1 MTAVSLLLFLVYNLH
16 KFHSLLLNS
25 DSEVN
30 KDKKYMRTTFVA
42 ASLFFSA
49 LLLVKS
55 VAAVEIDLGAASKY
69 NAFIQNNFTVSGSD
83 TQGRVAVGGDLVING
98 GNDVG
103 TKIQAFDMGAGP
115 SLVVGGNVVKS
126 GQGSFN
132 VYEAGP
138 HQSPHAGEV
147 VYAGKVLNNGTEVTS
162 GVVGQIEAQLSKVN
176 TAQLPVDFDNAFAHL
191 NQLSNNL
198 QATTSSGTTSSGND
212 WQGNPSGP
220 LTFTPTTTPSDNVYV
235 FDVTQEQINQGVTWD
250 VIGVNDD
257 ATIVFNITNDNKVKG
272 NKWWTGADQC
282 QAGQTGCMQLNG
294 QQVSVNGNRL
304 DPVNV
309 DSLAGR
315 PAHQVLYNFVGATQV
330 VLNGST
336 YGSVLAPSADIK
348 ALTGHVVGQVIGKSW
363 DGNMQINYNPLPP
376 TGSPTT
382 PVPTPSTIW
391 LFFLAVALTF
401 VNRRALLTKR
411 ITVMK
416 PPVFV

>member
-1 MTAVSLLLFLVYNLH
+1 MRNTLLTICSFISV
-16 KFHSLLLNS
+16 
-25 DSEVN
+25 
-30 KDKKYMRTTFVA
+30 
-42 ASLFFSA
+42 
-49 LLLVKS
+49 LLLVS
-55 VAAVEIDLGAASKY
+55 PVAAIEIDLGAASKY
-69 NAFIQNNFTVSGSD
+69 NAFIQDDFSVSGSD
-83 TQGRVAVGGDLVING
+83 TQGRVAVGGDFIING

-103 TKIQAFDMGAGP
+103 SKIQAFDMGAGP

-138 HQSPHAGEV
+138 HQSPHAGEL

-162 GVVGQIEAQLSKVN
+162 GVAGQIEAQLSKVN
-176 TAQLPVDFDNAFAHL
+176 TVQLPVDFDDAFAHL

-198 QATTSSGTTSSGND
+198 QATTASGVTSSGTD

-235 FDVTQEQINQGVTWD
+235 FNVTQEQINQGVTWD
-250 VIGVNDD
+250 VVGVNND
-257 ATIVFNITNDNKVKG
+257 ATIVFNITNDNKVQG
-272 NKWWTGADQC
+272 SKWQSGIDHC

-315 PAHQVLYNFVGATQV
+315 PAHHVLFNFVGATQV

-348 ALTGHVVGQVIGKSW
+348 ALSGHVVGQVIGKSW

-376 TGSPTT
+376 MGT
-382 PVPTPSTIW
+382 PSIPTPATLW
-391 LFFLAVALTF
+391 LFILAAAFIHFQRKVPLIRPVKHINDATF
-401 VNRRALLTKR
+401 T
-411 ITVMK
+411 
-416 PPVFV
+416 

>member
-1 MTAVSLLLFLVYNLH
+1 LATEKY
-16 KFHSLLLNS
+16 K
-25 DSEVN
+25 ERE
-30 KDKKYMRTTFVA
+30 YMRTTLLTICSFISVLLLLSPVA
-42 ASLFFSA
+42 AI
-49 LLLVKS
+49 
-55 VAAVEIDLGAASKY
+55 EIDLGTASKY
-69 NAFIQNNFTVSGSD
+69 NAFIQNDFSVSGSD
-83 TQGRVAVGGDLVING
+83 TQGRVAVGGDFIVNG

-103 TKIQAFDMGAGP
+103 SKIQAFDMGAGP

-132 VYEAGP
+132 VYKADT
-138 HQSPHAGEV
+138 HQSPHAGEL

-162 GVVGQIEAQLSKVN
+162 GVAGQIEAQLSKVN
-176 TAQLPVDFDNAFAHL
+176 KIQLPVDFDDAFAHL
-191 NQLSNNL
+191 SQLSNNL
-198 QATTSSGTTSSGND
+198 QATTASGVTSSGTD

-220 LTFTPTTTPSDNVYV
+220 LTFSPTTTPSDNVYV
-235 FDVTQEQINQGVTWD
+235 FKVTQEQINQGVTWD

-272 NKWWTGADQC
+272 NKWWTTPEHC
-282 QAGQTGCMQLNG
+282 QTGQTGCMQLNG

-309 DSLAGR
+309 DSLNGR

-376 TGSPTT
+376 MGT
-382 PVPTPSTIW
+382 PSIPTPATIW
-391 LFFLAVALTF
+391 LFLLAVAF
-401 VNRRALLTKR
+401 IYFHRKVHLTKP
-411 ITVMK
+411 IKLVNNAT
-416 PPVFV
+416 FA

>member
-1 MTAVSLLLFLVYNLH
+1 
-16 KFHSLLLNS
+16 
-25 DSEVN
+25 
-30 KDKKYMRTTFVA
+30 MRIAFAT

-49 LLLVKS
+49 LLLVKPV
-55 VAAVEIDLGAASKY
+55 VAIDVDLGAANKY

-83 TQGRVAVGGDLVING
+83 TQGRVAVGGDFVING

-103 TKIQAFDMGAGP
+103 TKIQAFGMGSGP
-115 SLVVGGNVVKS
+115 SLVVGGNIVKN

-147 VYAGKVLNNGTEVTS
+147 VYAGKVLNNGIEVTS
-162 GVVGQIEAQLSKVN
+162 GVTGQIEAQLSKVN
-176 TAQLPVDFDNAFAHL
+176 KMQLPVDFDNAFAHL

-198 QATTSSGTTSSGND
+198 QASTASGTTTSGTD
-212 WQGNPSGP
+212 WQGNPTGP
-220 LTFTPTTTPSDNVYV
+220 LTFTPSTAPSDNVYV
-235 FDVTQEQINQGVTWD
+235 FDVTQEQINQGVTWN
-250 VIGVNDD
+250 VVGVNDD
-257 ATIVFNITNDNKVKG
+257 ATIVFNVTNDQQVKG
-272 NKWWTGADQC
+272 NKWWTGENQC
-282 QAGQTGCMQLNG
+282 QTGQTGCMQLNG

-309 DSLAGR
+309 DSLEGR

-363 DGNMQINYNPLPP
+363 QGNMQINYNPFTPVG
-376 TGSPTT
+376 TGTT
-382 PVPTPSTIW
+382 PVPTPTSIW
-391 LFFLAVALTF
+391 LFVLAMALIY
-401 VNRRALLTKR
+401 VNRKPLLARR
-411 ITVMK
+411 IKLVKKTL
-416 PPVFV
+416 PV